1 MITRMIKRQWIT
13 GAICA
18 ISSAIVMLTG
28 GAVRSQAQTITG
40 AGSTFAFPAIAKWT
54 PIYKHLHGININ
66 YQPIGSGAGIS
77 QYKAGTVDFG
87 ATDAPLSNSEMKRMP
102 GPTLHIPIVAG
113 AEVLSYNLPGVG
125 AGLRLTGPII
135 ADIFLGKI
143 KSWNDPRIRKL
154 NPYMKLPNLSIQV
167 MHRSDASGTTF
178 IFTHYLSAVSPAW
191 ARQVGAGKSVSWPVG
206 QGGPGNPGVTNLIRH
221 APGGIGYIEL
231 AYALQNHLPYGP
243 IENRSGNFV
252 LPTTANN
259 QAALSTGVARMEK
272 DIRSLV
278 VNAPGINSYPIV
290 GYSYALIAEYPKNK
304 VKARETV
311 NFLRWAVSEG
321 QHYAAELKYVPMAPA
336 VVHLALENLNKVK
349 D

>member
-1 MITRMIKRQWIT
+1 MFKVRHWLAKACISIGTVAAFAGITT
-13 GAICA
+13 G
-18 ISSAIVMLTG
+18 V
-28 GAVRSQAQTITG
+28 QAQTITG
-40 AGSTFAFPAIAKWT
+40 AGSTFAYPAIAKWT

-87 ATDAPLSNSEMKRMP
+87 ATDAPLSNAEMKRMP

-125 AGLRLTGPII
+125 PGLRLTGPII

-143 KSWNDPRIRKL
+143 KSWSDPRIRKI
-154 NPYMKLPNLSIQV
+154 NPYIKLPNLPIQV
-167 MHRSDASGTTF
+167 MHRSDGSGTTF
-178 IFTHYLSAVSPAW
+178 IFTHYLSAVSPEW
-191 ARQVGAGKSVSWPVG
+191 MRRVGAGKTVSWPVG
-206 QGGPGNPGVTNLIRH
+206 LGGPGNPGVAGLIRNT
-221 APGGIGYIEL
+221 PGGIGYIEL

-243 IENRSGNFV
+243 IENREGNFV

-259 QAALSTGVARMEK
+259 QSALSTGVARMEK

-290 GYSYALIAEYPKNK
+290 GYSYALVEKYPKNK
-304 VKARETV
+304 AKAREVV
-311 NFLRWAVSEG
+311 NFLRWTVTEG
-321 QHYAAELKYVPMAPA
+321 QRYAAELKYVPLAPA
-336 VVHLALENLNKVK
+336 VQHLALANLNEVK